1 LLQAIEGSRVFVVV
15 YSKNYTSSTWCSREL
30 LNICN
35 YIGTLG
41 KRVLPIFYNVDPSEV
56 QKQDGYCDKAFAK
69 YEERYK
75 EDKEK
80 TEEVQG
86 WRESLT
92 EVANLSGWDIG
103 NK

>member
-1 LLQAIEGSRVFVVV
+1 MLQAIEGSRVFVVV

-35 YIGTLG
+35 CIGTLG

-56 QKQDGYCDKAFAK
+56 QKQDGYCDKTFAK